1 MGALKRWGWNPLTN
15 FDKWPYLKYFKTCTV
30 NLVIPRLNLQS
41 FTISKKSKVT
51 IWHFCQITW
60 LVPNSFVT
68 WFRFNQWGGV
78 VAYSGYRGTLEN
90 WTVLKKSAVCFVIIT
105 RNKIS
110 WFMKKI
116 RSKKKPKC
124 ILRKKGANSPL
135 FLSSKYSDTLRL
147 FHRKCMIFFLYQNT
161 I

>member
-1 MGALKRWGWNPLTN
+1 MRVGETVWNTLKGGGIKKRAGETKLLKVRGKLGQGLGALKRWGWNPLTN

-90 WTVLKKSAVCFVIIT
+90 WTVLKKSTVCFVIIT

-110 WFMKKI
+110 WFMKK
-116 RSKKKPKC
+116 
-124 ILRKKGANSPL
+124 N
-135 FLSSKYSDTLRL
+135 
-147 FHRKCMIFFLYQNT
+147 
-161 I
+161 